1 MDIMTDKRPKHILLI
16 LPDAKMHKLRLG
28 STVRSMR
35 EAPLTLASLAAM
47 APSDVPVE
55 FTLVDGSVDAIP
67 FDSDVDLV
75 GISVM
80 TGTALEAYRI
90 ADRFRARHIPVVL
103 GGVHVTLCPAEAQQ
117 HGDAIVTGI
126 AQWCWQDLL
135 RDFCDGR
142 LKSHYQEGPLDG
154 PWMEGIPTP
163 RLDLMRRSG
172 YMVPH
177 SVQATRGCSKQCDF
191 CSVPAVWKRFQKRP
205 VADVIRDIE
214 AYPSRTI
221 AFGDVNLIDDVDH
234 AKELFTA
241 MIPLRRRWGGLATTE
256 VLRDPE
262 LLDLMTRSG
271 CRFFVDWV

>member
-1 MDIMTDKRPKHILLI
+1 MPL
-16 LPDAKMHKLRLG
+16 
-28 STVRSMR
+28 SR
-35 EAPLTLASLAAM
+35 ESPN
-47 APSDVPVE
+47 
-55 FTLVDGSVDAIP
+55 G
-67 FDSDVDLV
+67 V
-75 GISVM
+75 G
-80 TGTALEAYRI
+80 R
-90 ADRFRARHIPVVL
+90 
-103 GGVHVTLCPAEAQQ
+103 
-117 HGDAIVTGI
+117 
-126 AQWCWQDLL
+126 DLL

-241 MIPLRRRWGGLATTE
+241 TDTLTSSLGWVGNHGGAA
-256 VLRDPE
+256 
-262 LLDLMTRSG
+262 
-271 CRFFVDWV
+271 